1 MARRRKRRLLVPEA
15 REALERLKQSV
26 VVEKMSGT
34 AAPVER
40 VENPAR
46 LAAQSVGIPYNAR
59 DNGDMK
65 ARDAGT
71 IGGHIGGSMVKR
83 LIEIAEQELA
93 QETPRRP

>member
-26 VVEKMSGT
+26 VVEKLNDT
-34 AAPVER
+34 AAASRGR
-40 VENPAR
+40 VENSAR
-46 LAAQSVGIPYNAR
+46 VAAKSVGIPYKTG

-71 IGGHIGGSMVKR
+71 IGGHIGGPMVKR
-83 LIEIAEQELA
+83 LIEIAKQELVK
-93 QETPRRP
+93 